1 MNRKNVSSS
10 NTDNQGLF
18 FFNKTLSFVDYVFLT
33 RGFKMVLRPNF

>member
-18 FFNKTLSFVDYVFLT
+18 FLIKLSHSWIMYLLPGDLKWF
-33 RGFKMVLRPNF
+33 